1 MYVRPLS
8 NVSSVSRTQLIDF
21 HVHCL
26 SVGFTLDVTILR
38 DDVVLICKLNHIY
51 IVDDSTLPHAN
62 SYNRLL
68 K

>member
-38 DDVVLICKLNHIY
+38 DDVVLICNLNHTY
-51 IVDDSTLPHAN
+51 LWMTQLFHTQTVTTDC
-62 SYNRLL
+62 
-68 K
+68 